1 MGKIVKNGVTYSGS
15 SDNADNVKYNNN
27 VSNLDAT
34 NVQEAIDKL
43 DESIDTLNGKLN
55 YKHMSI
61 KDGMAGITIPGD
73 WIEAWVDITFSL
85 NPQYYFTFHLIRDNL
100 LSTNKKYLQCYYA
113 SENDLHNICLFASAT
128 GVKLE
133 KYTYSGQDIG
143 RNCEMNL
150 FYR

>member
-1 MGKIVKNGVTYSGS
+1 
-15 SDNADNVKYNNN
+15 
-27 VSNLDAT
+27 
-34 NVQEAIDKL
+34 
-43 DESIDTLNGKLN
+43 
-55 YKHMSI
+55 MSI

-73 WIEAWVDITFSL
+73 WIEAYVDITFSL

-100 LSTNKKYLQCYYA
+100 LSTNKKYLQDYYA
-113 SENDLHNICLFASAT
+113 SENDLHNICISASAT

-133 KYTYSGQDIG
+133 SYTYRGQDIG